1 MTNTLMIPQTGETLL
16 LEERSDGNYN
26 IHNEDTD
33 ATTWGVPKETIEEMK
48 SSAARW
54 EEAQRFRQAEEERIH
69 LEREENIRQRKLALK
84 KAFSNPEQSP
94 TFRLALISN
103 DDMLDD
109 EILWYNTLSCMKDSD
124 YISRATPGVYGY
136 PATSKGGVQWQGHC
150 SSEVASLFLEQQG
163 FDIIPRTA
171 GEYEV
176 NGSALW
182 RELIE
187 YGLARVGENG
197 AE

>member
-1 MTNTLMIPQTGETLL
+1 MTSTLTIPQTGETLL

-26 IHNEDTD
+26 IHNEETC
-33 ATTWGVPKETIEEMK
+33 AITWGVPKETIEEMK
-48 SSAARW
+48 SSTARW
-54 EEAQRFRQAEEERIH
+54 EDAQRFRQAEEERTH

-84 KAFSNPEQSP
+84 TAFSNPEQSP
-94 TFRLALISN
+94 TGRVALISN
-103 DDMLDD
+103 YDMLDD
-109 EILWYNTLSCMKDSD
+109 EILWYNTLMKESG

-150 SSEVASLFLEQQG
+150 SSETASLFLEQQG
-163 FDIIPRTA
+163 FDIIPRT

-176 NGSALW
+176 NGSSLW

-187 YGLARVGENG
+187 CGLARVGENG